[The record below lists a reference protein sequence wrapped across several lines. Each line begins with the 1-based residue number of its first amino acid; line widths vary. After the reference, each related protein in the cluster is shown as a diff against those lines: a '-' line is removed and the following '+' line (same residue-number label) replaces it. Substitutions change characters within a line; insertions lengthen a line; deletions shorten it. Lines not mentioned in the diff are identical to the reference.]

1 MSAPTR
7 TGPADS
13 PRTAQG
19 TDDRDRRTART
30 ARTGQTARSSRRT
43 AVGVL
48 LGPFLALLLAVFVL
62 PTLYAIYLSFFST
75 THSGLGFGNAHTA
88 WAGLRNYAAVLDD
101 PSFVRG
107 VGITLLY
114 ALVFIPAVV
123 AGALVLAL
131 LFDSG
136 WIRARQLSQTVL
148 FVPHAVPGVI
158 ATVIWLYLY
167 TPGISPVL
175 GALEDLSVEADFLSL
190 NMLVPSLVNIAMW
203 SGLGYTTVIFFAALR
218 AIPGDVIE
226 AAAVDGAGAVRTALR
241 IKVPMIRAT
250 LTTVV
255 IFTTIGALQLFT
267 EPMLLSKTSP
277 LVGPRFT
284 PNMYIYDAA
293 FTRNNYGLAAAASVL
308 LLIVCCLLSF
318 AVTRVT
324 AQRPKKVRA

>member
-1 MSAPTR
+1 MSTITRPT
-7 TGPADS
+7 
-13 PRTAQG
+13 TAA
-19 TDDRDRRTART
+19 TART
-30 ARTGQTARSSRRT
+30 RRSATAPARRTGRASRRV

-48 LGPFLALLLAVFVL
+48 LGPFVALLLAVFIL
-62 PTLYAIYLSFFST
+62 PTLYALYLSFFST
-75 THSGLGFGNAHTA
+75 THEGLGFGNAHTA

-136 WIRARQLSQTVL
+136 WIRARPLSQTVL
-148 FVPHAVPGVI
+148 FVPHAVPGII

-175 GALEDLSVEADFLSL
+175 GALEDLSVDVDFLSL
-190 NMLVPSLVNIAMW
+190 DMLVPSLVNIAMW

-218 AIPGDVIE
+218 AIPPDVTE
-226 AAAVDGAGAVRTALR
+226 AAAVDGAGPVRTALR
-241 IKVPMIRAT
+241 IKVPMIRST
-250 LTTVV
+250 VTTIV

-284 PNMYIYDAA
+284 PSMYIYDAA
-293 FTRNNYGLAAAASVL
+293 FTRNNYGLAAAASML
-308 LLIVCCLLSF
+308 LLGVCCLLSF

-324 AQRPKKVRA
+324 AERPKKVRA

>member
-1 MSAPTR
+1 MSAVTQ
-7 TGPADS
+7 
-13 PRTAQG
+13 PRTAG
-19 TDDRDRRTART
+19 S
-30 ARTGQTARSSRRT
+30 ARTGHEVAAPPRRTGDASRRT
-43 AVGVL
+43 AVAVL
-48 LGPFLALLLAVFVL
+48 LGPFVVLLLTVFVL
-62 PTLYAIYLSFFST
+62 PTLYAIHLSFFST
-75 THSGLGFGNAHTA
+75 THEGLGFDGAHTSF
-88 WAGLRNYAAVLDD
+88 AGLRNYAAVLDD

-114 ALVFIPAVV
+114 TLVFVPAAV

-136 WIRARQLSQTVL
+136 WIRARRLSQTLL
-148 FVPHAVPGVI
+148 FVPHAVPGII

-175 GALEDLSVEADFLSL
+175 GVLEDLSVDVDFLSL
-190 NMLVPSLVNIAMW
+190 GMLVPSLVNIALW

-226 AAAVDGAGAVRTALR
+226 AAAVDGAGPVRTALR
-241 IKVPMIRAT
+241 IKVPLLRAT
-250 LTTVV
+250 VTTVV
-255 IFTTIGALQLFT
+255 IFSSIGALQLFT
-267 EPMLLSKTSP
+267 EPMLLSKASP

-308 LLIVCCLLSF
+308 LLAVCCLLSF
-318 AVTRVT
+318 AVTRLTAENPRKVT
-324 AQRPKKVRA
+324 P